1 MYLTKQQLFNI
12 GFKSLGYNVLISDK
26 ASIYNPANIS
36 IGNNVRIDDFAIL
49 SAGSGGIEIHNFV
62 HVAAGA
68 KLIGQGKIILEDYSG
83 ISSDVKLLSS
93 TDDFSGEYF
102 AGVTIADELRNVK
115 SGQITIKRKSTIGA
129 GCVVLPNVTVGEN
142 SALGAMSLLKVRIP
156 DNEIYA
162 GIPAVFLKYR
172 IIK

>member
-12 GFKSLGYNVLISDK
+12 GFRSLGFNVLISDK

-49 SAGSGGIEIHNFV
+49 SAGIGGIEIRNFV
-62 HVAAGA
+62 HIAAGA
-68 KLIGQGKIILEDYSG
+68 KLIGAGKITLEDYTG
-83 ISSDVKLLSS
+83 ISSDTKLLSS

-102 AGVTIADELRNVK
+102 AGVTLDNDLRNVTT
-115 SGQITIKRKSTIGA
+115 GQITIKRKSTIGA
-129 GCVVLPNVTVGEN
+129 GCVILPNVTVGYN
-142 SALGAMSLLKVRIP
+142 SALGAMSFLKYDIP
-156 DNEIYA
+156 DNKIYA
-162 GIPAVFLKYR
+162 GIPAVGIKDR